1 MLKNFHSP
9 DILEAISH
17 LSSDDI
23 FTPPKIVNQML
34 DLLPENIW
42 HDENTTFLDPVC
54 KSGVFLREVTNR
66 LLEGLE
72 EKIPNLEER
81 LEHILRKQVFGIGLT
96 NLTSKVSRRTLYC
109 SREANGKYSI
119 INFTNEEGNIKF
131 VESQHFWADGIKC
144 KYCGLNKKKY
154 KRDKGLETYAYSFIH
169 EDDPQEFFNMKFDV
183 VIGNPPYQMEDGG
196 SGKSAQ
202 PIYHKFV
209 AQAKRLDARYLVM
222 IIPSRWFIGGKG
234 LNKFREE
241 MLNDKHIKKLVDFE
255 NSKDVFPGVDV
266 TGGVCYFLR
275 DKLYEGE
282 CEVVNNIENQTI
294 SSIRKLNDFDIFIRR
309 KDSIDII
316 KKVESWREKNNLNPL
331 SKIVSV
337 RKPFGLPTN
346 YQPRES
352 GTECYFIKS
361 IGKKFADTGD
371 INSGSA
377 YLNKWKVLLPKAPI
391 AGQTDFSKPVKFYH
405 NENVII
411 AEPGTCCT
419 ESWIIAN
426 AFNTKKEALN
436 FRSYL
441 FTKSLRFLLLQ
452 SVISQDVTR
461 ENFRFIPSLKQ
472 YNEEISDDFL
482 KDLWNINDSEWELID
497 SRIVETK

>member
-1 MLKNFHSP
+1 
-9 DILEAISH
+9 
-17 LSSDDI
+17 
-23 FTPPKIVNQML
+23 
-34 DLLPENIW
+34 
-42 HDENTTFLDPVC
+42 
-54 KSGVFLREVTNR
+54 
-66 LLEGLE
+66 
-72 EKIPNLEER
+72 
-81 LEHILRKQVFGIGLT
+81 
-96 NLTSKVSRRTLYC
+96 
-109 SREANGKYSI
+109 
-119 INFTNEEGNIKF
+119 
-131 VESQHFWADGIKC
+131 
-144 KYCGLNKKKY
+144 
-154 KRDKGLETYAYSFIH
+154 
-169 EDDPQEFFNMKFDV
+169 MKFDV

-337 RKPFGLPTN
+337 RKPLDYPQTIN
-346 YQPRES
+346 QEKVVQSVISLRVLE
-352 GTECYFIKS
+352 
-361 IGKKFADTGD
+361 KKFADTGD

-391 AGQTDFSKPVKFYH
+391 AGQTDFSKLLSF
-405 NENVII
+405 II
-411 AEPGTCCT
+411 MRT
-419 ESWIIAN
+419 
-426 AFNTKKEALN
+426 
-436 FRSYL
+436 
-441 FTKSLRFLLLQ
+441 
-452 SVISQDVTR
+452 
-461 ENFRFIPSLKQ
+461 
-472 YNEEISDDFL
+472 
-482 KDLWNINDSEWELID
+482 
-497 SRIVETK
+497 